1 MPLSV
6 PVPSAADAAPVAM
19 LTEPVTGPSAW
30 LARDFTGEDD
40 WVAVLTAEEVR
51 ELDEAVAALRDHER
65 PLAEL
70 TLADFP
76 LPTLAKSLEQ
86 AVQDLEFG
94 RGFTVLRGLPVERW
108 SLEEARLAYWGIA
121 LHLGTPVSQ
130 NASGELIAHVRDY
143 GEGGLDLP
151 TTRAYR
157 TRNALPFHTDSSDI
171 VGLLCLRSAGQ
182 GGGVSTL
189 ASSMTVYNH
198 LLAHHRELLG
208 LFYRGFVYDRR
219 TEEGSQELPY
229 YRNAVYGWFDG
240 QLSCRFYMTHYI
252 ESAVAHTGIPL
263 SDVERYALRLFQ
275 DIAARDEHRV
285 EMTLRPGDLQLLNN
299 NVLVHGRSAYED
311 EPGRRR
317 DLLRLWLNTRSA
329 RRIPDHFARFRHGM
343 PTTRRA

>member
-1 MPLSV
+1 MPA
-6 PVPSAADAAPVAM
+6 PSATDASPAAPAL

-40 WVAVLTAEEVR
+40 WVVVVTPEEVR
-51 ELDEAVAALRDHER
+51 ELDAAVAALRDRAHG
-65 PLAEL
+65 LDGL
-70 TLADFP
+70 TTADFP
-76 LPTLAKSLEQ
+76 LPTLEKTLEQ
-86 AVQDLEFG
+86 AVQELEFG

-108 SLEEARLAYWGIA
+108 SPEEARLAYWGIA

-130 NASGELIAHVRDY
+130 NAAGELIAHVRDY
-143 GEGGLDLP
+143 GEGGLDNP

-171 VGLLCLRSAGQ
+171 VGLLCLRAAGQ

-198 LLAHHRELLG
+198 LLAHHRELIG

-219 TEEGSQELPY
+219 TEEGSAELPY
-229 YRNAVYGWFDG
+229 YRNAVYGCFDG

-252 ESAVAHTGIPL
+252 ESAVARTGIPL
-263 SDVERYALRLFQ
+263 SGIERHALRLFQ
-275 DIAARDEHRV
+275 DIAALDEHRV

-299 NVLVHGRSAYED
+299 NVVVHGRSAYQD
-311 EPGRRR
+311 DPGRRR
-317 DLLRLWLNTRSA
+317 DLLRLWLNTRYA
-329 RRIPDHFARFRHGM
+329 RRIPDDFARFRHGM
-343 PTTRRA
+343 PRTRR